1 MVQMNQKNIY
11 RITPSCNIQKKLCYW
26 PKVVKF
32 VVLQAG
38 NAAYKRHF
46 TINSIHRLCQCCPK
60 LLWGSEPT
68 WYSVQV
74 NLCRQHI
81 DTNSANNVMNYCSYA
96 VQYANWN
103 LQQMVRCALLIQNDN
118 TTTGVTAKTKL
129 AGHNI
134 YQIAEH
140 FVFFTTFSKK
150 RPQKSAKR
158 RPTRKRSC
166 KITRISQIF
175 SSTDVTD
182 KMAHSLKLA

>member
-1 MVQMNQKNIY
+1 
-11 RITPSCNIQKKLCYW
+11 
-26 PKVVKF
+26 
-32 VVLQAG
+32 
-38 NAAYKRHF
+38 
-46 TINSIHRLCQCCPK
+46 
-60 LLWGSEPT
+60 
-68 WYSVQV
+68 
-74 NLCRQHI
+74 
-81 DTNSANNVMNYCSYA
+81 
-96 VQYANWN
+96 
-103 LQQMVRCALLIQNDN
+103 MVRCALLIQNDN